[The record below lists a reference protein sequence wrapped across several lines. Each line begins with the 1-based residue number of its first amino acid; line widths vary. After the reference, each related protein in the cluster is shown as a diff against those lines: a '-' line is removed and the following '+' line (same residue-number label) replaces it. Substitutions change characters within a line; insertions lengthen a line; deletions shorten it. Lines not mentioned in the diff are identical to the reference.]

1 MPAWKVL
8 FIGAFAC
15 VCLALALS
23 TILVPMEHQGGQRWL
38 WLGGL
43 LTATICAGGLFALFL
58 RHADG
63 SLDTKTRGSRY

>member
-15 VCLALALS
+15 VCLALA
-23 TILVPMEHQGGQRWL
+23 TATVIVPFSYAGSERWL

-43 LTATICAGGLFALFL
+43 FAATLAAGGLFALFL
-58 RHADG
+58 RHASG
-63 SLDTKTRGSRY
+63 GLDAKPARR

>member
-8 FIGAFAC
+8 FICLFAC
-15 VCLALALS
+15 VCLSLALATL
-23 TILVPMEHQGGQRWL
+23 LVPMSHEGGQRWL

-43 LTATICAGGLFALFL
+43 LTTTLFASGLFALFL

-63 SLDTKTRGSRY
+63 YLDAKTRGSRY

>member
-15 VCLALALS
+15 VCLGLAL
-23 TILVPMEHQGGQRWL
+23 TTVLVPMSHEGGQRWL

-43 LTATICAGGLFALFL
+43 LAVTLCAATLFAFFL
-58 RHADG
+58 RHASG
-63 SLDTKTRGSRY
+63 SLDAKPRGSRF